1 MNTSLMIELKNEY
14 NIQLQHILTPI
25 IFEGLQHLYNEA
37 KKNSEKSNILKTFQ
51 TLLKRIPSW
60 EFEILDKEL
69 NRIQMKT
76 KNYPWLFNLIQ
87 AVFKINI
94 LIMDMEPSETL
105 KNDINMGQFIHH
117 IYIECA
123 REFWMDPF
131 LFYHD
136 YSSFEQKKNYLEIM
150 KKINCSI
157 ENAIRRLL
165 PMGII
170 LDKFLGVKTINGKE
184 VDTTKLYNIPLLLDI
199 NLEPPKSQK
208 GGANPNNDLQVA
220 LHAAMQPAMQP
231 ALHAALQPALHAALH
246 AAIPTMPTN
255 QYNGV
260 TNDTLDKNINDQ
272 ILNIINKNK
281 VLTESNELINN
292 FTVNNHSNNNSNN
305 HSNNHSAVN
314 IKQNSDNKRH
324 SSSTLKKIINESIRN
339 SHNSATRAQS
349 GNSDVKNK
357 ILKELDS
364 DTITYNPEEN
374 AENYQDIFS
383 NSDIKHTINTNE
395 KVEKKT
401 REKFFNNY
409 LNI

>member
-1 MNTSLMIELKNEY
+1 
-14 NIQLQHILTPI
+14 
-25 IFEGLQHLYNEA
+25 
-37 KKNSEKSNILKTFQ
+37 
-51 TLLKRIPSW
+51 
-60 EFEILDKEL
+60 
-69 NRIQMKT
+69 
-76 KNYPWLFNLIQ
+76 
-87 AVFKINI
+87 
-94 LIMDMEPSETL
+94 
-105 KNDINMGQFIHH
+105 
-117 IYIECA
+117 
-123 REFWMDPF
+123 
-131 LFYHD
+131 
-136 YSSFEQKKNYLEIM
+136 
-150 KKINCSI
+150 
-157 ENAIRRLL
+157 
-165 PMGII
+165 MGII

-199 NLEPPKSQK
+199 NMEPPKSQK
-208 GGANPNNDLQVA
+208 GGANSNNDL
-220 LHAAMQPAMQP
+220 P
-231 ALHAALQPALHAALH
+231 AALPAALPV
-246 AAIPTMPTN
+246 AIDATIPTMPTN

-292 FTVNNHSNNNSNN
+292 FTVNNHSNNHSNHSNNYSNN
-305 HSNNHSAVN
+305 HSNHHSAVN

>member
-1 MNTSLMIELKNEY
+1 MIELKNEY
-14 NIQLQHILTPI
+14 NIQLQHILTPL

-37 KKNSEKSNILKTFQ
+37 KKNSEKTNILKTFQ

-60 EFEILDKEL
+60 EYDILEKEL

-94 LIMDMEPSETL
+94 LIMEIEPSETL
-105 KNDINMGQFIHH
+105 KNEVNMGQFIHH

-150 KKINCSI
+150 RKINCSI
-157 ENAIRRLL
+157 QNAIRHLL

-170 LDKFLGVKTINGKE
+170 LDKFLGIKTVNNKE
-184 VDTTKLYNIPLLLDI
+184 VDTTKLYDIPLLLDI
-199 NLEPPKSQK
+199 KLEPIKTQK
-208 GGANPNNDLQVA
+208 GGASIDIPTIIPNTNQNEILNVIPNSIPNA
-220 LHAAMQPAMQP
+220 TSN
-231 ALHAALQPALHAALH
+231 
-246 AAIPTMPTN
+246 AIPNVILNTQHT
-255 QYNGV
+255 GV
-260 TNDTLDKNINDQ
+260 TNDTLEKNINDQ

-281 VLTESNELINN
+281 VLTESNELVNN
-292 FTVNNHSNNNSNN
+292 FTVNNHS
-305 HSNNHSAVN
+305 AVPSQN
-314 IKQNSDNKRH
+314 IKQHSDRR

-339 SHNSATRAQS
+339 SHHSATKTHSA
-349 GNSDVKNK
+349 NSEVKNK

-364 DTITYNPEEN
+364 DTITYNPEDN